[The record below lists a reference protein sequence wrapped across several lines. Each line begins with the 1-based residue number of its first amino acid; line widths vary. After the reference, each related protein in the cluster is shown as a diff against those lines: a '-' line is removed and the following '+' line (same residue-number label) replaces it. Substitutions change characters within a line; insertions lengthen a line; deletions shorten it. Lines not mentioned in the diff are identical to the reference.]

1 MAKNMN
7 YGFVI
12 DNRMCIGCHA
22 CTVACKSE
30 HDVPIG
36 VNRTH
41 VKYIEKGEYPNNT
54 REFSVH
60 RCNHCADAP
69 CVEICPTTA
78 LHTRADGIVY
88 FDNDRCIGCKSC
100 MQACP
105 YDALYIDPNTNTA
118 AKCNYCAHRVDG
130 GYEPACVV
138 VCPVEAIVS
147 GDLDD
152 TNSKIAQLVANEET
166 MTRKPEKMTDPN
178 LYYVN
183 GTKEML
189 DPNATERDGKYL
201 WSEQSAGVGHY
212 AKYADQRLADSDTG
226 NLLVQL
232 AMENSARSGKPIDQ
246 RAIDN
251 VAKEIQEDM
260 DSQKARRVY
269 DSPSKG
275 VLWGWEVPAYVWTKA
290 IATGTFLMMAIW
302 QYLNGSIDPSTELAG
317 LITTLI
323 FMGLTGAFLVKDL
336 DRPDRFLY
344 VLLRPQ
350 WKSWLVRG
358 AYIITGFG
366 GLVTLKFVDY
376 YFGLG
381 WTWLW
386 AVGAIFAILGAVYTA
401 FLFGQARSRDLWQ
414 STELSAVHMLVHA
427 VMAGTV
433 SLMFISPELI
443 PSMADTLLWA
453 IVANSIIM
461 SKEILLPH
469 DTPDTKKAIQLM
481 TKGYYS
487 KYFWAGIVI
496 GSVMPIVLLN
506 NYPSMTLIASGCALI
521 GIYLTEFVRIRVP
534 QMIPLS

>member
-1 MAKNMN
+1 MN

-41 VKYIEKGEYPNNT
+41 VKYIEKGEFPKST

-78 LHTRADGIVY
+78 LYTRADGIVD

-105 YDALYIDPNTNTA
+105 YDALYIDPETNTA
-118 AKCNYCAHRVDG
+118 AKCNYCAHKIDG
-130 GYEPACVV
+130 GYEPACVI
-138 VCPVEAIVS
+138 VCPVEAIIS

-152 TNSKIAQLVANEET
+152 PESNIALLVANEET
-166 MTRKPEKMTDPN
+166 TVRKPEKMTDPN
-178 LYYVN
+178 LFYVN
-183 GTKEML
+183 GTNEML
-189 DPNATERDGKYL
+189 NPNATVRDGNYAS
-201 WSEQSAGVGHY
+201 SEQVTGVGHY
-212 AKYADQRLADSDTG
+212 AKYADKRLSESDTE

-232 AMENSARSGKPIDQ
+232 AMENSARTGKPIDK

-251 VAKEIQEDM
+251 VAQEIQQNVDT
-260 DSQKARRVY
+260 QAARRVY
-269 DSPSKG
+269 DSPSQG

-302 QYLNGSIDPSTELAG
+302 SLFIGELSVESEMNG
-317 LITTLI
+317 LIVSLI
-323 FMGLTGAFLVKDL
+323 FMGLTGGLLVKDL

-366 GLVTLKFVDY
+366 GLVSLKLLDNY
-376 YFGLG
+376 LELGL
-381 WTWLW
+381 TWLW
-386 AVGAIFAILGAVYTA
+386 IPGLVFAGLGAVYTA
-401 FLFGQARSRDLWQ
+401 FLFNQARARDLWQ
-414 STELSAVHMLVHA
+414 TPIQSAIHMLVHA
-427 VMAGTV
+427 IMAGSV
-433 SLMFISPELI
+433 VMMIIAPNSSQW
-443 PSMADTLLWA
+443 MANILLWG
-453 IVANSIIM
+453 IVANMFIFA
-461 SKEILLPH
+461 KEILIPH
-469 DTPDTKKAIQLM
+469 DTPDAKKAIHLM

-496 GSVMPIVLLN
+496 GSLIPIVVLN
-506 NYPSMTLIASGCALI
+506 AFPSMSLIAGGLALV